1 MKSDDKYEL
10 ILNIYMTISL
20 VVSFISTIAFILLF
34 GSDLLQPKRNKD
46 NYFTIDP
53 AREVS
58 KLSKRTKE
66 GENIWIKNY

>member
-20 VVSFISTIAFILLF
+20 VVSLISTIVFLLLF
-34 GSDLLQPKRNKD
+34 GWDLLQPKRNKD

-53 AREVS
+53 ARRCQNS
-58 KLSKRTKE
+58 
-66 GENIWIKNY
+66 

>member
-10 ILNIYMTISL
+10 ILNIYITISL
-20 VVSFISTIAFILLF
+20 VVNFISTIAFILLF

-53 AREVS
+53 AWRCQNFQ
-58 KLSKRTKE
+58 KGLKKE
-66 GENIWIKNY
+66 KTYG

>member
-20 VVSFISTIAFILLF
+20 VVSLISTIAFILLF
-34 GSDLLQPKRNKD
+34 GWDLLQPKRNKD

-53 AREVS
+53 VRKVS
-58 KLSKRTKE
+58 KL
-66 GENIWIKNY
+66 